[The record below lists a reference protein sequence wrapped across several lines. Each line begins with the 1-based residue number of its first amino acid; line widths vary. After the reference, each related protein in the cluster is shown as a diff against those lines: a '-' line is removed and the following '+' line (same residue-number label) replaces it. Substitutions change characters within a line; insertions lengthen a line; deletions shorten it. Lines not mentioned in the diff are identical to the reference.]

1 MSSVPYIFA
10 NQTGNIAL
18 SDLDANF
25 ANVKANVDYASY
37 AGLATTATT
46 ATTANTANTATTAGT
61 VTTAAQP
68 NITSVGILTSVS
80 VSGNVVTGN
89 ITSGNVV
96 TGNITGGN
104 LLAAGNVSAT
114 GNVISGNAITSGIVS
129 GAGNAVLGNVSTRV
143 VNCFSVVATSNVF
156 ATGNVTSGNI
166 ITAGSLYNTGSNFVA
181 VNYAN
186 ITANAANTS
195 LSTTISRNI
204 LIADNT
210 GYTHTI
216 NMPGTPKD
224 GQLTMFSISGN
235 TVILVVGTG
244 TVAPSFAGSTAEG
257 TSYTYV
263 YRDSNTTWYRT
274 N

>member
-25 ANVKANVDYASY
+25 ANVKANVDYASF

-80 VSGNVVTGN
+80 VSGNV
-89 ITSGNVV
+89 I

-104 LLAAGNVSAT
+104 LLTAGIVSAAGNVSAT
-114 GNVISGNAITSGIVS
+114 GNVTGGNVITAGIVS

-216 NMPGTPKD
+216 NMPSTPKD

-244 TVAPSFAGSTAEG
+244 TVTPSFAGSTTEG